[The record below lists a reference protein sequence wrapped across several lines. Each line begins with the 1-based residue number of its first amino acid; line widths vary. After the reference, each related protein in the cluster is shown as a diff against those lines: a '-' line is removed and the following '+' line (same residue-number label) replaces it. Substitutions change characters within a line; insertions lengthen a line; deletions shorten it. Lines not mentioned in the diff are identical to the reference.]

1 MPEDKTIAAEFRIE
15 YRRYL
20 DPSGKLLGETP
31 AFAKERETVIAL
43 YRNMVLTRLFDAKAI
58 AMQRTGQIGTY
69 PSCAGEEAAGT
80 GIASAMKQDDVMAV
94 TYREQAAQISRGVT
108 LKELLLYWG
117 GDERGCDYSGPR
129 EDFPIA
135 VPIATQLP
143 HAAGIAAAFKLRKE
157 PRVAVVTIGDGGT
170 SKGDFYEAVNL
181 AGAWKLPLII
191 VVINNGWAISVP
203 LSKQTAAATLAQK
216 AISGGIPG
224 IQVDGNDV
232 IAVHQAMTEAMER
245 ARSGGGAT
253 VIEALTYRMGDH
265 TTADDA
271 NRYRRA
277 EDVSAAW
284 KLDPIARLRAYLGE
298 QGWWTKGDEESLV
311 AQCRAKIDAAVTEYL
326 AVPMPKPETMF
337 DHLFETLPSSLAWQR
352 KKIAE
357 G

>member
-1 MPEDKTIAAEFRIE
+1 MAESETIAAEFKIVH
-15 YRRYL
+15 RRYL
-20 DPSGKLLGETP
+20 DPSGKLVGEVP
-31 AFAKERETVIAL
+31 QFARDRETMIAL

-69 PSCAGEEAAGT
+69 PSCAGEEAVGT
-80 GIASAMKQDDVMAV
+80 GFASAMKSEDVMAV
-94 TYREQAAQISRGVT
+94 TYREQAAQIWRGVT

-135 VPIATQLP
+135 VPIATQAP

-181 AGAWKLPLII
+181 AGAWKLPLVF
-191 VVINNGWAISVP
+191 VVINNRWAISVP
-203 LSKQTAAATLAQK
+203 LSKQTAAETLAQK
-216 AISGGIPG
+216 AIAGGVPG

-232 IAVHQAMTEAMER
+232 IAVRQVMAEAVER
-245 ARSGGGAT
+245 ARIGGGPT
-253 VIEALTYRMGDH
+253 LIEALTYRMGDH

-271 NRYRRA
+271 SRYRRS
-277 EDVSAAW
+277 EEVSAAW
-284 KLDPIARLRAYLGE
+284 KLDPIARLRAYLGD
-298 QGWWTKGDEESLV
+298 QGWWTKEDEESLV
-311 AQCRAKIDAAVTEYL
+311 LECRAKIDAAIAEYL
-326 AVPMPKPETMF
+326 AVPPPKPETMF
-337 DHLFETLPSSLAWQR
+337 DYLFETLPASLAWQR
-352 KKIAE
+352 KKMAE

>member
-1 MPEDKTIAAEFRIE
+1 MAKEKDIAAEFRIA

-20 DPSGKLLGETP
+20 DPSGKLVGEAP
-31 AFAKERETVIAL
+31 PFARDRDVMIAL
-43 YRNMVLTRLFDAKAI
+43 YRNMVLTRIFDAKAI

-69 PSCAGEEAAGT
+69 PSCAGEEAVGT
-80 GIASAMKQDDVMAV
+80 GYASAMKPEDVMAI
-94 TYREQAAQISRGVT
+94 TYREQAAQIWRGVK
-108 LKELLLYWG
+108 LDELLLYWG

-135 VPIATQLP
+135 VPIATQAP

-157 PRVAVVTIGDGGT
+157 PRVAVATIGDGGT
-170 SKGDFYEAVNL
+170 SKGDFYEALNL

-203 LSKQTAAATLAQK
+203 LSKQTATETLAQK
-216 AISGGIPG
+216 AIAGGLPG

-232 IAVHQAMTEAMER
+232 IAVRQVMSEAVER
-245 ARSGGGAT
+245 ARSGDGAT
-253 VIEALTYRMGDH
+253 LIEAVTYRMGDH

-271 NRYRRA
+271 SRYRRA

-284 KLDPIARLRAYLGE
+284 KLDPNVRLRTYLAE
-298 QGWWTKGDEESLV
+298 MGWWSKDNEESLI
-311 AQCRAKIDAAVTEYL
+311 AECRDILDQAIARYL
-326 AVPMPKPETMF
+326 AVPPPKPETMF
-337 DHLFETLPSSLAWQR
+337 DYLFETLPSSLAWQR
-352 KKIAE
+352 KKLAE